1 MPISTQNLP
10 KKGKQESKIYHSR
23 FILTSAVQGQ
33 VRKTIDRIYSRA
45 MGTNE
50 FSKGCM
56 GLSVY
61 LWCVLPI
68 PLRLPIRNSF
78 LVIFEGKM
86 WKENGIRKTGIQHLP
101 SKVHSWSFLRRKLY
115 KEHGTRKA
123 RIQHLPSKVHSRN
136 FLRRKLLKA
145 HGTRKVG
152 IQDLTLQ
159 SSFLE
164 LFEEETL
171 KGTWDKKSGKTGAQN
186 YR

>member
-1 MPISTQNLP
+1 MIWFLIACLGFWNDHKITNRCYFDGGFGSGMPISIQNLP

-123 RIQHLPSKVHSRN
+123 RIQHLPSKVYSHQRCA
-136 FLRRKLLKA
+136 R
-145 HGTRKVG
+145 
-152 IQDLTLQ
+152 
-159 SSFLE
+159 
-164 LFEEETL
+164 
-171 KGTWDKKSGKTGAQN
+171 TGAQN
-186 YR
+186 CR